1 MSQKSSKLREIA
13 KKFNISSKKVLRA
26 KIKLPLPYK
35 LWAQW
40 TVPSYTYHIH
50 VHTYKKK
57 IKNEKTPFFLFYNN
71 LKWSVKLRFHSFFIV
86 TEIQATTETLYDK
99 QDEFWRQSPQ
109 QHQFSNFWFWKRCHL
124 LSKARTIK
132 QSNIQDGWIFQDLRK
147 SYLEFFDG
155 FLLQQE
161 QKIHSEIIVTI
172 QL

>member
-40 TVPSYTYHIH
+40 TVPSYTYMYIH
-50 VHTYKKK
+50 TKKNK
-57 IKNEKTPFFLFYNN
+57 KRKNTLFLFYNN

-86 TEIQATTETLYDK
+86 TEIQATTETLYNK
-99 QDEFWRQSPQ
+99 QDEFWWQSPQ

-124 LSKARTIK
+124 WSKARTIK

-147 SYLEFFDG
+147 SYLEFFNG

-161 QKIHSEIIVTI
+161 HEMHSEFIVTI